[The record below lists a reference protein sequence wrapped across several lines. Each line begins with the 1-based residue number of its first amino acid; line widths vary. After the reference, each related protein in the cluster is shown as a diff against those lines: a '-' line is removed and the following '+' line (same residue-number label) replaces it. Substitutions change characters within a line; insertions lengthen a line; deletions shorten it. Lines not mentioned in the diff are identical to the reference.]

1 MLVPV
6 GGVDPEELRA
16 AFERAQVGV
25 GRVVVAA
32 LDAGREGAEHELSP
46 FELEVEHQ
54 AREVSAVGGDALE
67 GGLDALVR
75 GLRRDAEL
83 FADLRVGLA
92 LDAKLKGGL
101 DAQRLGGRLRAG
113 AAPVLLVAHAA
124 SACGTGQS
132 QRSKLSRS
140 MR

>member
-1 MLVPV
+1 MLVLV

-25 GRVVVAA
+25 GGVVVAL
-32 LDAGREGAEHELSP
+32 LDSFGEGAEDKLGPLELK
-46 FELEVEHQ
+46 VEHQ

-67 GGLDALVR
+67 GGLDALVS
-75 GLRRDAEL
+75 GLHRDAEL

-92 LDAKLKGGL
+92 LDAKLEGGL
-101 DAQRLGGRLRAG
+101 DPQRLGGRLGAG

-124 SACGTGQS
+124 SACGQS
-132 QRSKLSRS
+132 QRSKESRS